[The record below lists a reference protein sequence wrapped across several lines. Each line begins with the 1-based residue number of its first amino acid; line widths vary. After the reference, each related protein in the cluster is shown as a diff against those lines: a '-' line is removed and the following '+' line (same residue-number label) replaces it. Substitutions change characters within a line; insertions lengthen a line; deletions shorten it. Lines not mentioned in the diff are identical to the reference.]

1 MIIVI
6 YHFGFWMHW
15 LDLGRS
21 TGVAEIWSLHS
32 QEVGVHWHLS
42 LHLRE
47 RKATES
53 ESEKNSLGHRQSC
66 ISLSSG
72 SFGISL
78 NNSGERLWSGEG
90 RQHTLLSLKL
100 KDIKELI
107 QSQAFYQ
114 RCPMPRRTMLS
125 WYICKQKYGLFPL
138 LQTLQ
143 LPLVMLLFINRKN
156 NVCIEKCWK
165 DIHQMVI
172 SGYPRFF
179 LPSFSFMQNHES
191 Y

>member
-21 TGVAEIWSLHS
+21 TGVAEIWTLHS

-53 ESEKNSLGHRQSC
+53 ESEKSSLGHRQSC

-72 SFGISL
+72 SFRSSV
-78 NNSGERLWSGEG
+78 NNSGERLCFGEG
-90 RQHTLLSLKL
+90 KQRTSEPQTQGHQRTNPKPGLLS
-100 KDIKELI
+100 E
-107 QSQAFYQ
+107 
-114 RCPMPRRTMLS
+114 MPHA
-125 WYICKQKYGLFPL
+125 
-138 LQTLQ
+138 
-143 LPLVMLLFINRKN
+143 N
-156 NVCIEKCWK
+156 
-165 DIHQMVI
+165 
-172 SGYPRFF
+172 
-179 LPSFSFMQNHES
+179 QNHVVMVRLQIKVWTISTFSNPPTATSHASFYNWEE
-191 Y
+191 